1 MKAEY
6 WAMLA
11 GTIIGSV
18 LGIFIGTKMIKKSE
32 SCQELKREN
41 KMLRDVNRSINLELQ
56 QLDSLNSTLIL
67 ELQQIPYVDGQCKE

>member
-1 MKAEY
+1 MKSEH
-6 WAMLA
+6 WAMIA
-11 GTIIGSV
+11 GAFVGSI
-18 LGIFIGTKMIKKSE
+18 LGIYIGTKMIKNCE

-41 KMLRDVNRSINLELQ
+41 KMLRDVNRSMNLELE

>member
-11 GTIIGSV
+11 GSIVGSV
-18 LGIFIGTKMIKKSE
+18 LGIYIGTKMIKKSE

-41 KMLRDVNRSINLELQ
+41 KMLREV
-56 QLDSLNSTLIL
+56 IL
-67 ELQQIPYVDGQCKE
+67 EQQRMYYSR

>member
-11 GTIIGSV
+11 GTIVGSV
-18 LGIFIGTKMIKKSE
+18 LGIYIGTKMIKKSE

-41 KMLRDVNRSINLELQ
+41 KMLREVILES
-56 QLDSLNSTLIL
+56 DSLNQQLIL
-67 ELQQIPYVDGQCKE
+67 ELQQQPYVDGQCKE